1 MSLTDLQNIE
11 NEKNMFKDLTHQLSN
26 YNEIFNLNT
35 YLIQSGKE
43 EQIRLQTT
51 NEMMKGKIMKIKQE
65 YVFQYWK
72 IEFMKLKNKLMYF
85 CIFVTAILLIVAG
98 LFLKKT
104 IELQIMI
111 IISVVIS
118 LLFIIVVVM
127 SVKSNSDRRN
137 IIWDQYYFPPMQT
150 K

>member
-1 MSLTDLQNIE
+1 MSINGLDNIAD
-11 NEKNMFKDLTHQLSN
+11 EKNKFKDLTHQLSN

-85 CIFVTAILLIVAG
+85 CIFVTSILLIVAG

-104 IELQIMI
+104 IELKLMI
-111 IISVVIS
+111 IIAVVVS
-118 LLFIIVVVM
+118 LLFIIVVIM
-127 SVKSNSDRRN
+127 SVKSNSDRKN
-137 IIWDQYYFPPMQT
+137 IVWDQYYFPAMQT